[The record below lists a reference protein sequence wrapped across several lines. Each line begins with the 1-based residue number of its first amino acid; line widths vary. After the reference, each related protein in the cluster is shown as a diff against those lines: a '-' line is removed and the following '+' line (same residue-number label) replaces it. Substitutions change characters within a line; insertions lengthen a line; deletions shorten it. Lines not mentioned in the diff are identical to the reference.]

1 MVRFR
6 IWYAALPG
14 VLRQLLVIN
23 VAAYA
28 AWVLLFA
35 HVGPAERFVWEHLA
49 FHTSWDRFLLEPWQ
63 LVTYSFLHLGERGAA
78 PGLGSLVHVAFN
90 MLWLY
95 WIGRDF
101 EETHGGERILAV
113 YLLASLGGALLSAV
127 AYAIAGSGDVV
138 IHGASASVL
147 GVIAMVAAMYPW
159 RRIGLLFIGPVR
171 LLHLLLIFLALDVV
185 FGLGR
190 GTAVLAHLGGAVT
203 GFAFV
208 QLERR
213 GISLSAWAGWL
224 IRRPP
229 GKKPARGAG
238 GRLARLERWLEVRR
252 PAPGR
257 PEPSVDSILD
267 KISEQGLDSL
277 TDEERDVLERASRD

>member
-6 IWYAALPG
+6 IWYAALPRIIR
-14 VLRQLLVIN
+14 LLLVTN

-28 AWVLLFA
+28 AWVLLLA
-35 HVGPAERFVWEHLA
+35 HIAPAERFVWEHLA
-49 FHTSWDRFLLEPWQ
+49 FHTSWDRFLGEPWQ
-63 LVTYSFLHLGERGAA
+63 LLTYSFLHLGERGAA
-78 PGLGSLVHVAFN
+78 PGLGSLLHVGFN

-113 YLLASLGGALLSAV
+113 YLLASLGGALVSAV
-127 AYAIAGSGDVV
+127 AYAIAGSGEVV
-138 IHGASASVL
+138 IHGASAAVL

-190 GTAVLAHLGGAVT
+190 GTAVLAHLGGAAT

-208 QLERR
+208 YLERR
-213 GISLSAWAGWL
+213 GINLSAWAGWL
-224 IRRPP
+224 IRRQP
-229 GKKPARGAG
+229 KVKTARGG
-238 GRLARLERWLEVRR
+238 GGQLERLERWLSKRR
-252 PAPGR
+252 PQPTR
-257 PEPSVDSILD
+257 PDPSVDSILD
-267 KISEQGLDSL
+267 KISERGIDSL
-277 TDEERDVLERASRD
+277 THEEREVLERASRD

>member
-6 IWYAALPG
+6 IWYAALPRIIR
-14 VLRQLLVIN
+14 LLLVTN

-28 AWVLLFA
+28 AWVLLLA
-35 HVGPAERFVWEHLA
+35 HIAPAERFVWDHLA
-49 FHTSWDRFLLEPWQ
+49 FHTPWDRFLWEPWQ
-63 LVTYSFLHLGERGAA
+63 LITYSFLHLGERGAA
-78 PGLGSLVHVAFN
+78 PGLGSLLHVAFN

-113 YLLASLGGALLSAV
+113 YLLASLGGALVSAA
-127 AYAIAGSGDVV
+127 AYGIVGSGEVV
-138 IHGASASVL
+138 IHGASAAVL

-159 RRIGLLFIGPVR
+159 RRIGLLFFGPVR

-190 GTAVLAHLGGAVT
+190 GTAVLAHLGGAAT

-208 QLERR
+208 YLERR
-213 GISLSAWAGWL
+213 GLNLSTWTGRL

-229 GKKPARGAG
+229 GVKPARGG
-238 GRLARLERWLEVRR
+238 GGGLERLERWLAKRR
-252 PAPGR
+252 PQPAR
-257 PEPSVDSILD
+257 PDPSVDSILD
-267 KISEQGLDSL
+267 KISEQGIDSL
-277 TDEERDVLERASRD
+277 TDEEREVLERASRD

>member
-6 IWYAALPG
+6 IWYAALPRIIR
-14 VLRQLLVIN
+14 LLLVTN
-23 VAAYA
+23 AAAYA
-28 AWVLLFA
+28 AWVLLLA
-35 HVGPAERFVWEHLA
+35 HIAPAERFVWDHLA
-49 FHTSWDRFLLEPWQ
+49 FHTPWDRFLWEPWQ
-63 LVTYSFLHLGERGAA
+63 LITYSFLHLGERGAA
-78 PGLGSLVHVAFN
+78 PGLGSLLHVAFN

-113 YLLASLGGALLSAV
+113 YLLASLGGALVSAA
-127 AYAIAGSGDVV
+127 AYGIAGSGEVV
-138 IHGASASVL
+138 IHGASAAVL

-190 GTAVLAHLGGAVT
+190 GTAVLAHLGGAAT

-208 QLERR
+208 YLERR
-213 GISLSAWAGWL
+213 GVKLSAWAGWL

-229 GKKPARGAG
+229 GVRPVRGG
-238 GRLARLERWLEVRR
+238 GRRLERLERWLATRR
-252 PAPGR
+252 PQPKQ
-257 PEPSVDSILD
+257 PEASVDSILD
-267 KISEQGLDSL
+267 KISDHGIDSL
-277 TDEERDVLERASRD
+277 TDEEREVLERASRD